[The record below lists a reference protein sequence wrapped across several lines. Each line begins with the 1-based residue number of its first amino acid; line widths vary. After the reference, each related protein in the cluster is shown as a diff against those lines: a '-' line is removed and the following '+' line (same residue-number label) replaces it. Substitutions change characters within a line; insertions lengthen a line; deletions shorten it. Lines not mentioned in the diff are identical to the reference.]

1 MHAPDRPEP
10 FGPVPPLTASYWLTC
25 RAADSVIE
33 AGLQLRHEA
42 MLGRRWQRYAEAL
55 EVAHADEAARRV
67 IAQEE
72 RDREAADRDQ
82 LRELWIGEAR
92 RADLAAKRTAAA
104 EAALEEA
111 ARDKRIALEEV
122 EAALAD
128 RDRSDRDAADA
139 ARREAG
145 LRGVITATEARAV
158 EAETD
163 RDAHRAE
170 SNWLR
175 GLLDEAEARA
185 ARAGH
190 MADLLAAMYGQA
202 LAALVRC
209 RGGAR

>member
-1 MHAPDRPEP
+1 MQASDRPEP

-55 EVAHADEAARRV
+55 EVA
-67 IAQEE
+67 
-72 RDREAADRDQ
+72 
-82 LRELWIGEAR
+82 
-92 RADLAAKRTAAA
+92 LA
-104 EAALEEA
+104 
-111 ARDKRIALEEV
+111 
-122 EAALAD
+122 
-128 RDRSDRDAADA
+128 S
-139 ARREAG
+139 
-145 LRGVITATEARAV
+145 TEARAA
-158 EAETD
+158 EAERERD
-163 RDAHRAE
+163 AEAAAADNLRGLLDSAEGERDAHRAE

-190 MADLLAAMYGQA
+190 MADLLASMYGQA

-209 RGGAR
+209 RGGVR